1 MDPLREWNQLPAA
14 DGVLHESLTL
24 EAPYGQVATTT
35 KGPGFVVR
43 GRLLAGQGKTPE
55 ALEALARATADAES
69 INAES
74 IRDLCEAFVM
84 RIHLVIGLTTVKTHV
99 NGIFRKLGASNRF
112 EAVTRAR
119 AVGLLERVGH
129 TAEEPNPE

>member
-1 MDPLREWNQLPAA
+1 M
-14 DGVLHESLTL
+14 ESAVHGRRSIARITH
-24 EAPYGQVATTT
+24 ARSSVRAGGNDD

-84 RIHLVIGLTTVKTHV
+84 PIHLVTGLTTVKTHV